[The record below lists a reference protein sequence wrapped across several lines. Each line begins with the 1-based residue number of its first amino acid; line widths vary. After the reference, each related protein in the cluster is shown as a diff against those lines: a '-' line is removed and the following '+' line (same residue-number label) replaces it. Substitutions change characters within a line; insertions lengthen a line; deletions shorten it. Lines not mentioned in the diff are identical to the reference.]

1 MVLLF
6 LVGEEEPMKLTE
18 KQAEVIRKIIYAVET
33 GGQEYGKCRYN
44 DFTPAYANASSEH
57 AITIGAG
64 QWYGNEA
71 KELLKEILSAAPE
84 VFRKHD
90 TAGIEK
96 DLSKSWS
103 AYRISKSSAKAKAI
117 VAIINTPEG
126 KKAQDAKMDAQMLK
140 YINEAEA
147 LGVKD
152 VAAAM
157 MCANFRH
164 QGGKTAPERILK
176 KTKKPYT
183 LDHLYSACKTDTGNQ
198 VGNYRSRQK
207 KVYNWLKDKVEKAS
221 TETQPET
228 KTEVKKETKKE
239 VSNVGVTAK
248 QIIDTMESWVGL
260 DRAKGTHKPI
270 LKIYNDYIKAHK
282 GAGRNYIVQP
292 SDAFC
297 DTTVSAAFIK
307 NNAVDLIGGV
317 ECSCENHIAL
327 FKKKGIWKED
337 GTLTPEPGWIILYNW
352 DDKTQ
357 PNDGRADHIGIVKSV
372 DKENKIFVVTEGNKG
387 GKVDR
392 RTVPF
397 KWGCIRGFA
406 VPKYAEAKE
415 STSKAT
421 KATEKAP
428 ESSQKAAKNSKEVAF
443 KEYTVKKGDTLKSIA
458 KAKKTTVQVLVDLN
472 KISNVDKIKEGQK
485 IKYPTS
491 GDFFKGCRVRVKR
504 TAKKYA
510 TGQSIASFV
519 KGSEYKVTKVKSDRC
534 LLSKINSWVKK
545 EDLILL

>member
-1 MVLLF
+1 
-6 LVGEEEPMKLTE
+6 MKLTE
-18 KQAEVIRKIIYAVET
+18 TQAEVIRKIIYAVET

-71 KELLKEILSAAPE
+71 RELLKEILAAAPE
-84 VFRKHD
+84 VFRKKD

-96 DLSKSWS
+96 DLDKSWG

-126 KKAQDAKMDAQMLK
+126 KKAQDKKMDAQMIK

-198 VGNYRSRQK
+198 VGNYRSRQS
-207 KVYNWLKDKVEKAS
+207 KVYKWLKDKVEKAS
-221 TETQPET
+221 PEAKTET
-228 KTEVKKETKKE
+228 KTETKKE
-239 VSNVGVTAK
+239 VSNVSVTAK
-248 QIIDTMESWVGL
+248 KIIDTMESWVGL

-282 GAGRNYIVQP
+282 GAGRGYIVQP

-317 ECSCENHIAL
+317 ECSCQNHIDI

-357 PNDGRADHIGIVKSV
+357 PNDGHADHIGIVKSV
-372 DKENKIFVVTEGNKG
+372 NKADKTFVVVEGNKG

-421 KATEKAP
+421 EAKEKAP
-428 ESSQKAAKNSKEVAF
+428 ESSQKASKDVAF
-443 KEYTVKKGDTLKSIA
+443 KTYTVKKGDTLQSIA
-458 KAKKTTVQVLVDLN
+458 KAKKTTLQVLVDLN
-472 KISNVDKIKEGQK
+472 GIKDIDKITVGQK

-491 GDFFKGCRVRVKR
+491 GDLFVGCRVRVKR
-504 TAKKYA
+504 SAKKYA

-519 KGSEYKVTKVKSDRC
+519 KGSDYKVKKVKSDRC